1 MKIKLYVSLA
11 SNALDVPLEDV
22 AKINIYKLKKRYPN
36 GFEVEKS
43 INKEEQYETIDEN
56 KLINYKACKFKMITE
71 IIFDKLKNIIYI
83 KFNNI
88 NPIYN
93 GLNNIIIP
101 IKPTYN
107 LKKLFENNN
116 KESILF
122 ESEIVDRKL
131 ILIKEI
137 NDNAISNM

>member
-1 MKIKLYVSLA
+1 LKIKLYVSLA